1 MGLSFMRIDQVVMS
15 GDGFYQSMAY
25 HAYGQLS
32 LSSFVLQC
40 ALCLASIALAYGVRH
55 WALVRLRW
63 QGPWLRHV
71 RSGIQTMGAAVV
83 TVLFLSTL
91 FWGGQVLGLSAH
103 DLLVLWKV
111 LALTLW
117 VLAIR
122 VGGWFFRHVL
132 HPHEVLRIFL
142 HLFEWAAVA
151 VVVLT
156 FFGLFQP
163 ITAYIQAIEF
173 SIGEQVFKGA
183 NIVTG
188 VLMGVVALTVA
199 GQIAD
204 VVDRLLQRY
213 ARQETI
219 QGNDALILTR
229 LFSMG
234 IFVLTLVGVL
244 VSSGIDLTTLAAFAG
259 AMGIGLGFGLQEF
272 VVNYVSGLYVL
283 LERALKV
290 GDYVTIDKITG
301 RVVQMS
307 SRALVVRDAVGTESL
322 IPNSSVIKGVL
333 QNHTLSNDDF
343 RVSFLLKIADVAD
356 YPRARELILQSLKN
370 APRVLPDPAGDVLIA
385 SVAAGEVTLETS
397 FWINDLHNGHK
408 GLISDLMF
416 DICMRFRSEGV
427 LLASEEAELFASAK
441 ALTPKALGTEWLFR

>member
-1 MGLSFMRIDQVVMS
+1 MDMNFMKIDQVVMS

-25 HAYGQLS
+25 HAYQS
-32 LSSFVLQC
+32 LPLGSFALQC
-40 ALCLASIALAYGVRH
+40 ILCVLSIAAGYAARHVAMGRFTVTGRWSGYVHHAVQVMGPAVVAVLTLSGFFGV
-55 WALVRLRW
+55 
-63 QGPWLRHV
+63 GWLR
-71 RSGIQTMGAAVV
+71 
-83 TVLFLSTL
+83 
-91 FWGGQVLGLSAH
+91 GLTAYE
-103 DLLVLWKV
+103 LMVLWKV
-111 LALTLW
+111 LSLTLW
-117 VLAIR
+117 VLVIR
-122 VGGWFFRHVL
+122 TVGWFFRHVL

-142 HLFEWAAVA
+142 HLIEWSAVA

-163 ITAYIQAIEF
+163 ITTLIQAIEF

-204 VVDRLLQRY
+204 LVDRLLKRY
-213 ARQETI
+213 ARQSTI

-229 LFSMG
+229 LFSVG
-234 IFVLTLVGVL
+234 LFVFTLVGVL
-244 VSSGIDLTTLAAFAG
+244 VSSGVDLTTLAAFAG

-272 VVNYVSGLYVL
+272 VVNFVSGLYVL

-307 SRALVVRDAVGTESL
+307 SRAVVVRDAVGTESL

-343 RVSFLLKIADVAD
+343 RVSFVLKIADVAD
-356 YPRARELILQSLKN
+356 YPRARELIFQSLQTS
-370 APRVLPDPAGDVLIA
+370 ARVLPEPPGDVLIA
-385 SVAAGEVTLETS
+385 SVAASEVTLETS
-397 FWINDLHNGHK
+397 FWINDLQNGQK
-408 GLISDLMF
+408 RLVSELMF
-416 DICMRFRSEGV
+416 DICMRFRAEG
-427 LLASEEAELFASAK
+427 LPLASESAEAFKQPITKPVSAM
-441 ALTPKALGTEWLFR
+441 A

>member
-1 MGLSFMRIDQVVMS
+1 MDMNFMKIDQVVMS

-25 HAYGQLS
+25 HAYLS
-32 LSSFVLQC
+32 LPVFNFSVQC
-40 ALCLASIALAYGVRH
+40 LLCLLSIAAGYFVRA
-55 WALVRLRW
+55 WALGRFAVRGRW
-63 QGPWLRHV
+63 AGYLPHAIHIMGP
-71 RSGIQTMGAAVV
+71 AVV
-83 TVLFLSTL
+83 AVLCMAACFGLGWL
-91 FWGGQVLGLSAH
+91 GGLSAH
-103 DLLVLWKV
+103 ELMVLWKV
-111 LALTLW
+111 LSLTLW

-122 VGGWFFRHVL
+122 MAGWFFRHVL

-142 HLFEWAAVA
+142 HLIEWSAVA
-151 VVVLT
+151 VAVLT

-163 ITAYIQAIEF
+163 ITTQIQAIEF

-188 VLMGVVALTVA
+188 LLMGVVALTVA

-204 VVDRLLQRY
+204 LVDRLLKRY
-213 ARQETI
+213 ARQNTI

-234 IFVLTLVGVL
+234 IFVFTLVGVL
-244 VSSGIDLTTLAAFAG
+244 VSSGVDLTTLAAFAG

-272 VVNYVSGLYVL
+272 VVNFVSGLYVL

-307 SRALVVRDAVGTESL
+307 SRALVVRDALGTESL

-343 RVSFLLKIADVAD
+343 RISFALKIADVAD
-356 YPRARELILQSLKN
+356 YPRARELILQSLKTS
-370 APRVLPDPAGDVLIA
+370 ARVLSDPPGDVLIA
-385 SVAAGEVTLETS
+385 SVAASEVTLETS
-397 FWINDLHNGHK
+397 FWINDLHNGQK
-408 GLISDLMF
+408 GLISDLLF
-416 DICMRFRSEGV
+416 DICMCFRSEGV
-427 LLASEEAELFASAK
+427 LLASEGTD
-441 ALTPKALGTEWLFR
+441 ALKPPISKSTLAMA

>member
-1 MGLSFMRIDQVVMS
+1 MSLSFMRIDQVVMS

-25 HAYGQLS
+25 HAYLN
-32 LSSFVLQC
+32 LALPNFVAQC
-40 ALCLASIALAYGVRH
+40 ALCVLSIAAAY
-55 WALVRLRW
+55 LLRW
-63 QGPWLRHV
+63 RLLRRMAV
-71 RSGIQTMGAAVV
+71 GGTKFRQLGMAGLQTMGPAVFAASCMAA
-83 TVLFLSTL
+83 FLGAGL
-91 FWGGQVLGLSAH
+91 LWGWAAL

-111 LALTLW
+111 LSLTLW

-122 VGGWFFRHVL
+122 VAGWFFRHVL

-142 HLFEWAAVA
+142 HMIEWSVVWVA
-151 VVVLT
+151 VLT

-163 ITAYIQAIEF
+163 ITAFIQTIEF
-173 SIGEQVFKGA
+173 SIGEQVFKGV
-183 NIVTG
+183 NIATG
-188 VLMGVVALTVA
+188 LIMGVVALTVA

-204 VVDRLLQRY
+204 LVARLLQRY

-234 IFVLTLVGVL
+234 IFMFTLIGVL
-244 VSSGIDLTTLAAFAG
+244 VSSGVDLTTLAAFAG

-272 VVNYVSGLYVL
+272 VVNFFSGLYVL

-307 SRALVVRDAVGTESL
+307 SRALVIRDAVGTESL

-343 RVSFLLKIADVAD
+343 RVSFLLKIGDIAD
-356 YPRARELILQSLKN
+356 YPLARELILQSLKTS
-370 APRVLPDPAGDVLIA
+370 PRVLVEPTGEVLIA
-385 SVAAGEVTLETS
+385 AVAASEVTLETS

-408 GLISDLMF
+408 GLVSELLF
-416 DICMRFRSEGV
+416 DICMRFRAEGV
-427 LLASEEAELFASAK
+427 GLAAEGGVSATASLMNSAPR
-441 ALTPKALGTEWLFR
+441 LN

>member
-1 MGLSFMRIDQVVMS
+1 MSLSFMRIDQVVMS

-25 HAYGQLS
+25 HAYLN
-32 LSSFVLQC
+32 LALPNFVAQC
-40 ALCLASIALAYGVRH
+40 ALCVLSIAAAY
-55 WALVRLRW
+55 LLRW
-63 QGPWLRHV
+63 RLLRRMAV
-71 RSGIQTMGAAVV
+71 GGTKFRQLGMAGFQTMGPAVFAASCMAA
-83 TVLFLSTL
+83 FLGAGL
-91 FWGGQVLGLSAH
+91 LWGWAAL

-111 LALTLW
+111 LSLTLW

-122 VGGWFFRHVL
+122 VAGWFFRHVL

-142 HLFEWAAVA
+142 HMIEWSVVLVA
-151 VVVLT
+151 VLT

-163 ITAYIQAIEF
+163 ITTFIQTIEF
-173 SIGEQVFKGA
+173 SIGEQVFKGV
-183 NIVTG
+183 NIATG
-188 VLMGVVALTVA
+188 LIMGVVALTVA

-204 VVDRLLQRY
+204 LVARLLQRY

-234 IFVLTLVGVL
+234 IFMFTLIGVL
-244 VSSGIDLTTLAAFAG
+244 VSSGVDLTTLAAFAG

-272 VVNYVSGLYVL
+272 VVNFFSGLYVL

-307 SRALVVRDAVGTESL
+307 SRALVIRDAVGTESL

-343 RVSFLLKIADVAD
+343 RVSFLLKIGDIAD
-356 YPRARELILQSLKN
+356 YPLARELILQSLKTS
-370 APRVLPDPAGDVLIA
+370 PRVLVEPTGEVLIA
-385 SVAAGEVTLETS
+385 AVAASEVTLETS

-408 GLISDLMF
+408 GLVSELLF
-416 DICMRFRSEGV
+416 DICMRFRAEGV
-427 LLASEEAELFASAK
+427 GLAAEGGVSATASLMNSAPR
-441 ALTPKALGTEWLFR
+441 LN

>member
-1 MGLSFMRIDQVVMS
+1 MSLSFMRIDQVVMS

-25 HAYGQLS
+25 HAYLN
-32 LSSFVLQC
+32 LALPNFVAQC
-40 ALCLASIALAYGVRH
+40 ALCVLSIAAAY
-55 WALVRLRW
+55 LLRW
-63 QGPWLRHV
+63 RLLRRMAV
-71 RSGIQTMGAAVV
+71 GGTKFRQLGMAGLQTMGPAVFAASCMAA
-83 TVLFLSTL
+83 FLGAGL
-91 FWGGQVLGLSAH
+91 LWGWAAL

-111 LALTLW
+111 LSLTLW

-122 VGGWFFRHVL
+122 VAGWFFRHVL

-142 HLFEWAAVA
+142 HMIEWSVVLVA
-151 VVVLT
+151 VLT

-163 ITAYIQAIEF
+163 ITTFIQTIEF
-173 SIGEQVFKGA
+173 SIGEQVFKGV
-183 NIVTG
+183 NIATG
-188 VLMGVVALTVA
+188 LIMGVVALTVA

-204 VVDRLLQRY
+204 LVARLLQRY

-234 IFVLTLVGVL
+234 IFMFTLIGVL
-244 VSSGIDLTTLAAFAG
+244 VSSGVDLTTLAAFAG

-272 VVNYVSGLYVL
+272 VVNFFSGLYVL

-307 SRALVVRDAVGTESL
+307 SRALVIRDAVGTESL

-343 RVSFLLKIADVAD
+343 RVSFLLKIGDIAD
-356 YPRARELILQSLKN
+356 YPLARELILQSLKTS
-370 APRVLPDPAGDVLIA
+370 PRVLVEPTGEVLIA
-385 SVAAGEVTLETS
+385 AVAASDVTLETS

-408 GLISDLMF
+408 GLVSELLF
-416 DICMRFRSEGV
+416 DICMRFRAEGV
-427 LLASEEAELFASAK
+427 GLAAEGGVSATASLMNSAPR
-441 ALTPKALGTEWLFR
+441 LN

>member
-1 MGLSFMRIDQVVMS
+1 MSLSFMRIDQVVMS
-15 GDGFYQSMAY
+15 GDGFYQSIAY
-25 HAYGQLS
+25 HAYLN
-32 LSSFVLQC
+32 LALPNFVAQC
-40 ALCLASIALAYGVRH
+40 ALCVLSIAAAY
-55 WALVRLRW
+55 LLRW
-63 QGPWLRHV
+63 RLLRRMAV
-71 RSGIQTMGAAVV
+71 GGTKFRQLGMAGLQTMGPAVFAASCMAA
-83 TVLFLSTL
+83 FLGAGL
-91 FWGGQVLGLSAH
+91 LWGWAAL

-111 LALTLW
+111 LSLTLW

-122 VGGWFFRHVL
+122 VAGWFFRHVL

-142 HLFEWAAVA
+142 HMIEWSVVLVA
-151 VVVLT
+151 VLT

-163 ITAYIQAIEF
+163 ITTFIQTIEF
-173 SIGEQVFKGA
+173 SIGEQVFKGV
-183 NIVTG
+183 NIATG
-188 VLMGVVALTVA
+188 LIMGVVALTVA

-204 VVDRLLQRY
+204 LVARLLQRY

-234 IFVLTLVGVL
+234 IFMFTLIGVL
-244 VSSGIDLTTLAAFAG
+244 VSSGVDLTTLAAFAG

-272 VVNYVSGLYVL
+272 VVNFFSGLYVL

-307 SRALVVRDAVGTESL
+307 SRALVIRDAVGTESL

-343 RVSFLLKIADVAD
+343 RVSFLLKIGDIAD
-356 YPRARELILQSLKN
+356 YPLARELILQSLKTS
-370 APRVLPDPAGDVLIA
+370 PRVLVEPTGEVLIA
-385 SVAAGEVTLETS
+385 AVAASEVTLETS

-408 GLISDLMF
+408 GLVSELLF
-416 DICMRFRSEGV
+416 DICMRFRAEGV
-427 LLASEEAELFASAK
+427 GLAAEGGVSATASLMNSAPR
-441 ALTPKALGTEWLFR
+441 LN

>member
-1 MGLSFMRIDQVVMS
+1 MSLSFMRIDQVVMS

-25 HAYGQLS
+25 HAYLN
-32 LSSFVLQC
+32 LALPNFVAQC
-40 ALCLASIALAYGVRH
+40 ALCVLSIAAAY
-55 WALVRLRW
+55 LLRW
-63 QGPWLRHV
+63 RLLRRMV
-71 RSGIQTMGAAVV
+71 VGGTKFRQLGIAGLQTMGPAVFAASCMAA
-83 TVLFLSTL
+83 FLGAGL
-91 FWGGQVLGLSAH
+91 LWGWAAL

-111 LALTLW
+111 LSLTLW

-122 VGGWFFRHVL
+122 VAGWFFRHVL

-142 HLFEWAAVA
+142 HMIEWSVVLVA
-151 VVVLT
+151 VLT

-163 ITAYIQAIEF
+163 ITTFIQTIEF
-173 SIGEQVFKGA
+173 SIGEQVFKGV
-183 NIVTG
+183 NIATG
-188 VLMGVVALTVA
+188 LIMGVVALTVA

-204 VVDRLLQRY
+204 LVARLLQRY

-234 IFVLTLVGVL
+234 IFMFTLVGVL
-244 VSSGIDLTTLAAFAG
+244 VSSGVDLTTLAAFAG

-272 VVNYVSGLYVL
+272 VVNFFSGLYVL

-307 SRALVVRDAVGTESL
+307 SRALVIRDAVGTESL

-343 RVSFLLKIADVAD
+343 RVSFLLKIGDIAD
-356 YPRARELILQSLKN
+356 YPLARELILQSLKTS
-370 APRVLPDPAGDVLIA
+370 PRVLVEPTGEVLIA
-385 SVAAGEVTLETS
+385 AVAASEVTLETS

-408 GLISDLMF
+408 GLVSELLF
-416 DICMRFRSEGV
+416 DICMRFRAEGV
-427 LLASEEAELFASAK
+427 GLAAEGGVSATASLMNSAPR
-441 ALTPKALGTEWLFR
+441 LN

>member
-1 MGLSFMRIDQVVMS
+1 VAVICMAALFFMGRAL
-15 GDGFYQSMAY
+15 
-25 HAYGQLS
+25 GQTSHEL
-32 LSSFVLQC
+32 
-40 ALCLASIALAYGVRH
+40 
-55 WALVRLRW
+55 
-63 QGPWLRHV
+63 
-71 RSGIQTMGAAVV
+71 M
-83 TVLFLSTL
+83 
-91 FWGGQVLGLSAH
+91 
-103 DLLVLWKV
+103 VLWKV
-111 LALTLW
+111 LSLTLW
-117 VLAIR
+117 VMAIR
-122 VGGWFFRHVL
+122 VSGWFFRHVL

-142 HLFEWAAVA
+142 HLIEWS
-151 VVVLT
+151 VVLVTVLT

-163 ITAYIQAIEF
+163 LIAQVRSVEF
-173 SIGEQVFKGA
+173 SIGAQVFKGA
-183 NIVTG
+183 NILTG

-427 LLASEEAELFASAK
+427 LLASEGAELFASAK
-441 ALTPKALGTEWLFR
+441 ALTPKALGT

>member
-1 MGLSFMRIDQVVMS
+1 MSLSFMRIDQVVMS

-25 HAYGQLS
+25 HAYLN
-32 LSSFVLQC
+32 LALPNFVAQC
-40 ALCLASIALAYGVRH
+40 ALCVLSIAAAY
-55 WALVRLRW
+55 LLRW
-63 QGPWLRHV
+63 RLLRRMAV
-71 RSGIQTMGAAVV
+71 GGTKFRQLGMAGLQTMGPAVFAASCMAA
-83 TVLFLSTL
+83 FLGAGL
-91 FWGGQVLGLSAH
+91 LWGWAAL

-111 LALTLW
+111 LSLTLW

-122 VGGWFFRHVL
+122 VAGWFFRHVL

-142 HLFEWAAVA
+142 HMIEWSVVLVA
-151 VVVLT
+151 VLT

-163 ITAYIQAIEF
+163 ITTFIQTIEF
-173 SIGEQVFKGA
+173 SIGEQVFKGV
-183 NIVTG
+183 NIATG
-188 VLMGVVALTVA
+188 LIMGVVALTVA

-204 VVDRLLQRY
+204 LVARLLQRY

-234 IFVLTLVGVL
+234 IFMFTLIGVL
-244 VSSGIDLTTLAAFAG
+244 VSSGVDLTTLAAFAG

-272 VVNYVSGLYVL
+272 VVNFFSGLYVL

-307 SRALVVRDAVGTESL
+307 SRALVIRDAVGTESL

-343 RVSFLLKIADVAD
+343 RVSFLLKIGDIAD
-356 YPRARELILQSLKN
+356 YPLARELILQSLKTS
-370 APRVLPDPAGDVLIA
+370 PRVLVEPTGEVLIA
-385 SVAAGEVTLETS
+385 AVAASEVTLETS

-408 GLISDLMF
+408 GLVSELLF
-416 DICMRFRSEGV
+416 DICMRFRTEGV
-427 LLASEEAELFASAK
+427 GLAAEGGVSATASLMNSAPR
-441 ALTPKALGTEWLFR
+441 LN

>member
-1 MGLSFMRIDQVVMS
+1 MKIDQVVMS

-25 HAYGQLS
+25 HAYQS
-32 LSSFVLQC
+32 LPLGSFALQC
-40 ALCLASIALAYGVRH
+40 ILCVLSIAAGYAARHVAMGRFTVTGRWSGYVHHAVQVMGPAVVAVLTLSGFFGV
-55 WALVRLRW
+55 
-63 QGPWLRHV
+63 GWLR
-71 RSGIQTMGAAVV
+71 
-83 TVLFLSTL
+83 
-91 FWGGQVLGLSAH
+91 GLTAYE
-103 DLLVLWKV
+103 LMVLWKV
-111 LALTLW
+111 LSLTLW
-117 VLAIR
+117 VLVIR
-122 VGGWFFRHVL
+122 TVGWFFRHVL

-142 HLFEWAAVA
+142 HLIEWSAVA

-163 ITAYIQAIEF
+163 ITTLIQAIEF

-204 VVDRLLQRY
+204 LVDRLLKRY
-213 ARQETI
+213 ARQSTI

-229 LFSMG
+229 LFSVG
-234 IFVLTLVGVL
+234 LFVFTLVGVL
-244 VSSGIDLTTLAAFAG
+244 VSSGVDLTTLAAFAG

-272 VVNYVSGLYVL
+272 VVNFVSGLYVL

-307 SRALVVRDAVGTESL
+307 SRAVVVRDAVGTESL

-343 RVSFLLKIADVAD
+343 RVSFVLKIADVAD
-356 YPRARELILQSLKN
+356 YPRARELIFQSLQTS
-370 APRVLPDPAGDVLIA
+370 ARVLPEPPGDVLIA
-385 SVAAGEVTLETS
+385 SVAASEVTLETS
-397 FWINDLHNGHK
+397 FWINDLQNGQK
-408 GLISDLMF
+408 RLVSELMF
-416 DICMRFRSEGV
+416 DICMRFRAEG
-427 LLASEEAELFASAK
+427 LPLASESAEAFKQPITKPVSAM
-441 ALTPKALGTEWLFR
+441 A

>member
-1 MGLSFMRIDQVVMS
+1 MSLSFMRIDQVVMS

-25 HAYGQLS
+25 HAYLN
-32 LSSFVLQC
+32 LALPNFVAQC
-40 ALCLASIALAYGVRH
+40 ALCVLSIAAAY
-55 WALVRLRW
+55 LLRW
-63 QGPWLRHV
+63 RLLRRMAV
-71 RSGIQTMGAAVV
+71 GGTKFRQLGMAGLQTMGPAVFAASCMAA
-83 TVLFLSTL
+83 FLGAGL
-91 FWGGQVLGLSAH
+91 LWGWAAL

-111 LALTLW
+111 LSLTLW

-122 VGGWFFRHVL
+122 VAGWFFRHVL

-142 HLFEWAAVA
+142 HMIEWSVVLVA
-151 VVVLT
+151 VLT

-163 ITAYIQAIEF
+163 ITAFIQTIEF
-173 SIGEQVFKGA
+173 SIGEQVFKGV
-183 NIVTG
+183 NIATG
-188 VLMGVVALTVA
+188 LIMGVVALTVA
-199 GQIAD
+199 DQIAD
-204 VVDRLLQRY
+204 LVARLLQRY

-234 IFVLTLVGVL
+234 IFMFTLIGVL
-244 VSSGIDLTTLAAFAG
+244 VSSGVDLTTLAAFAG

-272 VVNYVSGLYVL
+272 VVNFFSGLYVL

-307 SRALVVRDAVGTESL
+307 SRALVIRDAVGTESL

-343 RVSFLLKIADVAD
+343 RVSFLLKIGDIAD
-356 YPRARELILQSLKN
+356 YPLARELILQSLKTS
-370 APRVLPDPAGDVLIA
+370 PRVLVEPTGEVLIA
-385 SVAAGEVTLETS
+385 AVAASEVTLETS

-408 GLISDLMF
+408 GLVSELLF
-416 DICMRFRSEGV
+416 DICMRFRAEGV
-427 LLASEEAELFASAK
+427 GLAAEGGVSATASLMNSAPR
-441 ALTPKALGTEWLFR
+441 LN

>member
-1 MGLSFMRIDQVVMS
+1 MSLSFMRIDQVVMS

-25 HAYGQLS
+25 HAYLHLALPNFVVQCTLCLLSIAGAYLLSWRLLRRMALGEGQL
-32 LSSFVLQC
+32 
-40 ALCLASIALAYGVRH
+40 R
-55 WALVRLRW
+55 RLWRA
-63 QGPWLRHV
+63 GL
-71 RSGIQTMGAAVV
+71 QTMGPAVFASTCMAALLGAGLLWGW
-83 TVLFLSTL
+83 TVL
-91 FWGGQVLGLSAH
+91 

-111 LALTLW
+111 LSLTLW

-122 VGGWFFRHVL
+122 VAGWFFRHVL

-142 HLFEWAAVA
+142 HMIEWSVVLVA
-151 VVVLT
+151 VLT

-163 ITAYIQAIEF
+163 ITAFIQTIEF
-173 SIGEQVFKGA
+173 SVGEQVFKGA
-183 NIVTG
+183 NIATG
-188 VLMGVVALTVA
+188 LIMGVVALTVA

-204 VVDRLLQRY
+204 LVARLLQRY

-234 IFVLTLVGVL
+234 IFTFTLIGVL
-244 VSSGIDLTTLAAFAG
+244 VSSGVNLTTLAAFAG

-290 GDYVTIDKITG
+290 GDYVTVDKITG

-307 SRALVVRDAVGTESL
+307 SRALVIRDAVGTESL

-343 RVSFLLKIADVAD
+343 RVSFLLKIGDVAD
-356 YPRARELILQSLKN
+356 YPLARELILQSLKTS
-370 APRVLPDPAGDVLIA
+370 PRVLIDPPSDVLIA
-385 SVAAGEVTLETS
+385 AVAASEVTLETS

-408 GLISDLMF
+408 GLVSELLF
-416 DICMRFRSEGV
+416 DICMRFRAEGV
-427 LLASEEAELFASAK
+427 GLAAEGGVSATASLMNSAPR
-441 ALTPKALGTEWLFR
+441 LN

>member
-1 MGLSFMRIDQVVMS
+1 MSLSFMRIDQVVMS

-25 HAYGQLS
+25 HAYLN
-32 LSSFVLQC
+32 LALPNFVAQC
-40 ALCLASIALAYGVRH
+40 TLCVLSIAGAY
-55 WALVRLRW
+55 LLRW
-63 QGPWLRHV
+63 RLLR
-71 RSGIQTMGAAVV
+71 RMSLGGTKFRQLGMAGLQTMGPAVFASACMAALLGGGLLWGW
-83 TVLFLSTL
+83 TTL
-91 FWGGQVLGLSAH
+91 

-111 LALTLW
+111 LSLTLW

-122 VGGWFFRHVL
+122 VAGWFFRHVL

-142 HLFEWAAVA
+142 HMIEWSVVWVA
-151 VVVLT
+151 VLT

-163 ITAYIQAIEF
+163 ITAFIQTIEF
-173 SIGEQVFKGA
+173 SIGEQVFKGV
-183 NIVTG
+183 NIATG
-188 VLMGVVALTVA
+188 LIMGVVALTVA

-204 VVDRLLQRY
+204 LVARLLQRY

-234 IFVLTLVGVL
+234 IFMFTLVGVL
-244 VSSGIDLTTLAAFAG
+244 VSSGVDLTTLAAFAG

-272 VVNYVSGLYVL
+272 VVNFFSGLYVL

-307 SRALVVRDAVGTESL
+307 SRALVIRDAVGTESL

-343 RVSFLLKIADVAD
+343 RVSFLLKIGDVAD
-356 YPRARELILQSLKN
+356 YPLAQKLILQSLKTSS
-370 APRVLPDPAGDVLIA
+370 RVLVDPPSDVLIA
-385 SVAAGEVTLETS
+385 AVAASEVTLETS

-408 GLISDLMF
+408 GLVSELLF
-416 DICMRFRSEGV
+416 DICMRFRAEGV
-427 LLASEEAELFASAK
+427 GLAAEGGASAT
-441 ALTPKALGTEWLFR
+441 ASLMNSAPRLN

>member
-1 MGLSFMRIDQVVMS
+1 MSLSFMRIDQVVMS

-25 HAYGQLS
+25 HAYLN
-32 LSSFVLQC
+32 LAFPNFVAQC
-40 ALCLASIALAYGVRH
+40 TLCVLSIALAY
-55 WALVRLRW
+55 LLRW
-63 QGPWLRHV
+63 RLLSRLEVGGSKLRQL
-71 RSGIQTMGAAVV
+71 GMAGLQTMGPAVFAATCMAAFLGGGLLWGW
-83 TVLFLSTL
+83 TVL
-91 FWGGQVLGLSAH
+91 

-117 VLAIR
+117 VLVIR
-122 VGGWFFRHVL
+122 VAGWFFRHVL

-142 HLFEWAAVA
+142 HMIEWSVVLAA
-151 VVVLT
+151 VLT

-163 ITAYIQAIEF
+163 VTAFILAIEF

-183 NIVTG
+183 NIATG
-188 VLMGVVALTVA
+188 LVMGIVALTVA
-199 GQIAD
+199 GQIAEL
-204 VVDRLLQRY
+204 VARLLQRY

-219 QGNDALILTR
+219 QSNDALILTR
-229 LFSMG
+229 LFTMG
-234 IFVLTLVGVL
+234 IFLFTLVGVL
-244 VSSGIDLTTLAAFAG
+244 VSSGVDLTTLAAFAG

-272 VVNYVSGLYVL
+272 VVNFVSGLYVL

-343 RVSFLLKIADVAD
+343 RVSFLLKIGDIAD
-356 YPRARELILQSLKN
+356 YPHARELILQSLKTS
-370 APRVLPDPAGDVLIA
+370 PRVLVDPPGDVLIA
-385 SVAAGEVTLETS
+385 SVATSEVSLETS
-397 FWINDLHNGHK
+397 FWINDLHNGQK
-408 GLISDLMF
+408 GLVSELLF
-416 DICMRFRSEGV
+416 EICMRFRAEGV
-427 LLASEEAELFASAK
+427 ALAAESGESLKPFAMKTVPQLA
-441 ALTPKALGTEWLFR
+441 

>member
-1 MGLSFMRIDQVVMS
+1 MSLNFMRIDQVVMS

-25 HAYGQLS
+25 HAYAS
-32 LSSFVLQC
+32 LPLPSFILQC
-40 ALCLASIALAYGVRH
+40 ILCLTSIAAGYM
-55 WALVRLRW
+55 
-63 QGPWLRHV
+63 LRHSALLRMKV
-71 RSGIQTMGAAVV
+71 DGRWSRHLRTGIQTMGPALFVV
-83 TVLFLSTL
+83 LCLSSL
-91 FWGGQVLGLSAH
+91 FWGGQALGMGAS
-103 DLLVLWKV
+103 DLMVIWKV
-111 LALTLW
+111 LALTWW

-122 VGGWFFRHVL
+122 VAGWFFRYVL

-142 HLFEWAAVA
+142 HLIEWAAV
-151 VVVLT
+151 VVAVLT

-163 ITAYIQAIEF
+163 LTNHVQAIEF

-188 VLMGVVALTVA
+188 LLMGVVALTVA

-204 VVDRLLQRY
+204 LVARLLQRY
-213 ARQETI
+213 ARLETI

-234 IFVLTLVGVL
+234 IFTFTLIGVL
-244 VSSGIDLTTLAAFAG
+244 VSSGVNLTTLAAFAG

-301 RVVQMS
+301 RVVKMS
-307 SRALVVRDAVGTESL
+307 SRALVIRDAVGTESL

-343 RVSFLLKIADVAD
+343 RVSFLLKIGDIAD
-356 YPRARELILQSLKN
+356 YPRARELILQSLKTS
-370 APRVLPDPAGDVLIA
+370 PRVLVDPPSDVLIA
-385 SVAAGEVTLETS
+385 AVAASEVTVETS
-397 FWINDLHNGHK
+397 FWINDLHNGQK
-408 GLISDLMF
+408 GLVSDLLF
-416 DICMRFRSEGV
+416 DICMRFRADGV
-427 LLASEEAELFASAK
+427 GLATDGPEVLKPAVIKTFSQLA
-441 ALTPKALGTEWLFR
+441 